1 MCLTLEMLRP
11 DSICASPDCTGRG
24 ETHCVRGVL
33 PVPAPA
39 TAVLL
44 QWIPHYAGEIREKLC
59 IPLGAALLDHFV
71 QKFGPP
77 PDMENT
83 RSGYELGKKKLPQ
96 ACFVRTT
103 WSEAPDGTNPK

>member
-1 MCLTLEMLRP
+1 MKGREAFIFQYVATRNQHLDWFQAIPSFSGRLGDLDALADITGVCLTLEMLRP

-44 QWIPHYAGEIREKLC
+44 QQIPHYAGESREKLC
-59 IPLGAALLDHFV
+59 TPLVAALLNHL
-71 QKFGPP
+71 
-77 PDMENT
+77 E
-83 RSGYELGKKKLPQ
+83 
-96 ACFVRTT
+96 
-103 WSEAPDGTNPK
+103 